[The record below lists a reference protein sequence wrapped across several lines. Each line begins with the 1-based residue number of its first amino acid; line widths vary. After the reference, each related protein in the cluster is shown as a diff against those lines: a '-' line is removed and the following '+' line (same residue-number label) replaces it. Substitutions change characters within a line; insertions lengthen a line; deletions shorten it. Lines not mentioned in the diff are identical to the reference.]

1 MTIEQKRK
9 KLEKQLEQL
18 KKQEEEKAN
27 FYNNARGDIQNA
39 IDNFIV
45 IYSKTDDKTY
55 RINIRRAIKY
65 LIRTFVQDRYNIDSM
80 ESDFN
85 KFVKGYMTL
94 KNLTF
99 ETVENES
106 DKTGVNDNE

>member
-1 MTIEQKRK
+1 MTIEQKRQ

-27 FYNNARGDIQNA
+27 FYDNARGDIQNA
-39 IDNFIV
+39 IDTFIV

-65 LIRTFVQDRYNIDSM
+65 LIRTFVQDSYNIDSM

-85 KFVKGYMTL
+85 GFVKNYIKLKTL
-94 KNLTF
+94 TC
-99 ETVENES
+99 ETAVAES
-106 DKTGVNDNE
+106 DNEGVNDNE